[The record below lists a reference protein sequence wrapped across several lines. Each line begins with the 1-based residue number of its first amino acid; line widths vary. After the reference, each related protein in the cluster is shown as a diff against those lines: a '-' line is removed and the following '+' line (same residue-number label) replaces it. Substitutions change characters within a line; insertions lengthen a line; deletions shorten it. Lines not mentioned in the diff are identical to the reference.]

1 MKKGE
6 AAAYKEFRA
15 PGALFVSGGNFCFKE

>member
-6 AAAYKEFRA
+6 AAACKEFRA
-15 PGALFVSGGNFCFKE
+15 PEALFVSGGNFCFKE